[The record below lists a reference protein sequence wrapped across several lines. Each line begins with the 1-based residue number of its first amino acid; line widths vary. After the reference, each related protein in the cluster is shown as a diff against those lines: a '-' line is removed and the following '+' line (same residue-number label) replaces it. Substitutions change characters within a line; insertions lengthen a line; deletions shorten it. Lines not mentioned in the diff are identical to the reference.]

1 MSRMAQRF
9 LAGFGV
15 GRRAAWHLG
24 RAEHQQKTPA
34 LFRARGSS
42 STYGLAVT
50 YFRVRNCTLSSAQ
63 TRFTVLFGMG
73 RGGSRLLWP
82 PDWSWARRF
91 GAVTPRSAGRDSK
104 EARWDFEIAPRLR
117 DCLAHG
123 YRVKPHG
130 QLVRVSSR
138 PYGPCTSRLSTSW
151 SRTTLQGGQASGK
164 SYLGARFPLRCFQRL
179 SLPHIATRRCHWRDN
194 RYTRD
199 ASTPVLSY

>member
-82 PDWSWARRF
+82 PDWSWALVACT
-91 GAVTPRSAGRDSK
+91 GAPATQAAIRKKQD
-104 EARWDFEIAPRLR
+104 WDLRLR
-117 DCLAHG
+117 QGTVIAHS

-138 PYGPCTSRLSTSW
+138 
-151 SRTTLQGGQASGK
+151 
-164 SYLGARFPLRCFQRL
+164 
-179 SLPHIATRRCHWRDN
+179 
-194 RYTRD
+194 
-199 ASTPVLSY
+199 

>member
-1 MSRMAQRF
+1 MGGHGATSKKPRHS
-9 LAGFGV
+9 L
-15 GRRAAWHLG
+15 
-24 RAEHQQKTPA
+24 
-34 LFRARGSS
+34 RARGLS

-151 SRTTLQGGQASGK
+151 SRTTLQGSRAPGK
-164 SYLGARFPLRCFQRL
+164 SHLGASFPLRCFQRL
-179 SLPHIATRRCHWRDN
+179 SLPHIVTRRCHWRDN
-194 RYTRD
+194 QYTSPDTLWCARFRD
-199 ASTPVLSY
+199 QIGQSAKGMAGSPC